1 MKMSKFVIGC
11 EVVYEFLDDTADKFV
26 LKEKLGNDKW
36 VAQSE
41 DGLLHVLL
49 QKNMFKVNRTKIK
62 VGDYAYNPFSD
73 CIHYVDEEDDL
84 IYVNGSYCKLQ
95 NYKSPKE
102 RAK

>member
-1 MKMSKFVIGC
+1 MSNFVIGC
-11 EVVYEFLDDTADKFV
+11 EVVYEFIDETADKFV
-26 LKEKLGNDKW
+26 LKEKLDNDKW

-49 QKNMFKVNRTKIK
+49 QRNMFKINRRNIK
-62 VGDYAYNPFSD
+62 VGDYVYNPFSD
-73 CIHYVDEEDDL
+73 CILYVDEEDD
-84 IYVNGSYCKLQ
+84 IHYVNGSYCKIQ